1 MVENNGME
9 LTEAEAELYDRQ
21 IRLWGLES
29 QKRIRSSHILIC
41 GLNGLGAEIAKNII
55 LSGVKAVTLLD
66 HENVSALDFNSQF
79 LVPHDK
85 IGVNRAEASLMRAQ
99 ALNPMVEIIVD
110 KEHVI
115 KKPDEYFHR
124 FDVVVLVEVP
134 TSIAVRVNNTCRLKG
149 IKFFTGDVWGMNGF
163 AFTDLQEHEFAE

>member
-1 MVENNGME
+1 ME

-21 IRLWGLES
+21 IHLWALES
-29 QKRIRSSHILIC
+29 QKQIQSSHILIC
-41 GLNGLGAEIAKNII
+41 DLNGLGSEIAKNII
-55 LSGVKAVTLLD
+55 LSGVKSVTLLD
-66 HENVSALDFNSQF
+66 HENVTELDFNSQF

-85 IGVNRAEASLMRAQ
+85 VGVNFAEASLVRAQ

-124 FDVVVLVEVP
+124 FDVVILVEVP
-134 TSIAVRVNNTCRLKG
+134 TSIAVRVNNTCRLKV
-149 IKFFTGDVWGMNGF
+149 IKFFAGDVWGMNGF